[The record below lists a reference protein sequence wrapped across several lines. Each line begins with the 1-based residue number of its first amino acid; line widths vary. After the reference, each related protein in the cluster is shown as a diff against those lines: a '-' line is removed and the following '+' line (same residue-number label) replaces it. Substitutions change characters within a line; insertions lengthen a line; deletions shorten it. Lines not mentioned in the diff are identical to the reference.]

1 MRLAMCC
8 LININGGEDVLMML
22 LKEGDSKS
30 VSQIGKEIDE
40 ARKRIRQKKE

>member
-1 MRLAMCC
+1 
-8 LININGGEDVLMML
+8 MML

-40 ARKRIRQKKE
+40 ARKRIRQKKEWQANGTSNLLPFFW